1 MGNVVLV
8 RYENKCA
15 PGTYRLGVVY
25 EVEVSPDDLVRTAT
39 VEYSL
44 LAELPEAERHLYKG
58 ITKKRIRV
66 PVQRLVLIL
75 PVEERDPVLLCGG
88 QAGLYP
94 APLDEVGGQDIEG
107 QVGSLS
113 KGWDYPFVYDQFSKK
128 YVWDISAAEV
138 T

>member
-1 MGNVVLV
+1 M
-8 RYENKCA
+8 C
-15 PGTYRLGVVY
+15 

-58 ITKKRIRV
+58 ITKKRFRV

-75 PVEERDPVLLCGG
+75 PVEERGPDLLCGG
-88 QAGLYP
+88 RLGYTQHL
-94 APLDEVGGQDIEG
+94 LMRLVMRL
-107 QVGSLS
+107 VMRLMLSLVMWLTHVQRS
-113 KGWDYPFVYDQFSKK
+113 R
-128 YVWDISAAEV
+128 